1 MMKVIRTLHM
11 MVMLLTA
18 STIMSVSAQEPS
30 VDEDTSSTPSPAKMQ
45 LLCMITD
52 SASNRLFVS
61 DPAPTGTLSHM
72 ALWTVSSRFVTVV
85 NSRYN
90 LTIRNSD
97 HACAVYRDKTYATKA
112 RDTAVSLAQ
121 HHGEHI
127 VTIGLD

>member
-1 MMKVIRTLHM
+1 MLKIVRILHM
-11 MVMLLTA
+11 LVMLFTA
-18 STIMSVSAQEPS
+18 SSIMPVSAQEPG
-30 VDEDTSSTPSPAKMQ
+30 VDEDTASAPSPVTTQ
-45 LLCMITD
+45 LWCMITD
-52 SASNRLFVS
+52 AASNRLFVS

-72 ALWTVSSRFVTVV
+72 ALWTASSRFVTVV

-97 HACAVYRDKTYATKA
+97 HACAVYRDKTHATTA
-112 RDTAVSLAQ
+112 RDTAISLAQ